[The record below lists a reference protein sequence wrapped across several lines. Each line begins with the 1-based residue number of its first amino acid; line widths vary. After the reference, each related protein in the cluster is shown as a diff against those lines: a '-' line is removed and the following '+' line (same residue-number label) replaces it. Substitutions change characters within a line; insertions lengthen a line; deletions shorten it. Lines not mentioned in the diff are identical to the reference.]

1 MKICHVDPGCGL
13 TIPPKN
19 WGAIEKIVWEF
30 ESNQNML
37 GHDSTHKLTAH
48 ISLGEFDIVHCH
60 IANLA
65 AVLRESGIPAYGFSP
80 MAKSPVLLH
89 EHNEYIDIDVFK
101 KGIDVYET
109 LIGKLGSA
117 GIFEGEERVNL

>member
-1 MKICHVDPGCGL
+1 
-13 TIPPKN
+13 
-19 WGAIEKIVWEF
+19 
-30 ESNQNML
+30 
-37 GHDSTHKLTAH
+37 
-48 ISLGEFDIVHCH
+48 
-60 IANLA
+60 
-65 AVLRESGIPAYGFSP
+65 